1 MRTRAAPMSLLSSFM
16 EREYC
21 LLASDSSQLLMQ
33 AATLVPIAANH
44 AEANRNVLN
53 RERVSEEKNAAT
65 SELQMN

>member
-1 MRTRAAPMSLLSSFM
+1 M

-21 LLASDSSQLLMQ
+21 LLASDRSQLLMQ
-33 AATLVPIAANH
+33 VATLVPIAANH